1 MITSRLQGAKRAA
14 AERGEL
20 RFPLPVG
27 YVHDEEG
34 QTIIVITHDM
44 NLAAEYCDRM
54 IIMASGQVILD
65 ASTREA
71 FSSQEALRTSSLRPP
86 QVIRL
91 GQALGYPGAWLTVDE
106 ALSSLNNVRIGPT
119 INRRPTHGT

>member
-1 MITSRLQGAKRAA
+1 MDLSVRL
-14 AERGEL
+14 
-20 RFPLPVG
+20 
-27 YVHDEEG
+27 HEEG

-65 ASTREA
+65 ASAREA

-86 QVIRL
+86 QGIRL
-91 GQALGYPGAWLTVDE
+91 GQALGDPGAWLTADE
-106 ALSSLNNVRIGPT
+106 ALASLNNVRIGPAM
-119 INRRPTHGT
+119 NRRPTHGT

>member
-1 MITSRLQGAKRAA
+1 MQPCIVVVDEPRKGQDFKRAREIMDLA
-14 AERGEL
+14 VRL
-20 RFPLPVG
+20 
-27 YVHDEEG
+27 HEEG

-54 IIMASGQVILD
+54 IIMANGQVILD

-91 GQALGYPGAWLTVDE
+91 CQTLGDPGACL
-106 ALSSLNNVRIGPT
+106 P
-119 INRRPTHGT
+119 